1 VRRALAAATALAC
14 ALLAGCG
21 GSDGPLEV
29 VSAEPPAGAED
40 LGITGQDRRPSDP
53 DSRIP
58 RYRVEAEDGSELS
71 YTVTVRNTGPE
82 PAEVTGVEAD
92 PDRDGAF
99 VPERVA
105 GAPVRVGAGAE
116 EELTIEG
123 RVDGCE
129 YGTQTVPMAGPKL
142 VLDDGEQELGL
153 PIEVGL
159 KTSGCM

>member
-1 VRRALAAATALAC
+1 VRRALAAAALAC

-40 LGITGQDRRPSDP
+40 LGVTGQDRRPSDP
-53 DSRIP
+53 DTRIP
-58 RYRVEAEDGSELS
+58 RYRVEADDGSELS
-71 YTVTVRNTGPE
+71 LAVTVRNTGPE
-82 PAEVTGVEAD
+82 PVSVTGVEAD
-92 PDRDGAF
+92 PERDGAF

-105 GAPVRVGAGAE
+105 GAPVRIGAGAE

-123 RVDGCE
+123 RVDGC
-129 YGTQTVPMAGPKL
+129 GFGAQTVPMAGPKL
-142 VLDDGEQELGL
+142 VLDDGDQELGL

-159 KTSGCM
+159 KTSGC